1 MLARA
6 SCHTLHAAGAPVQ
19 QKGPPSYQ
27 LLQQVPNPVPRPG
40 RTATAA
46 PSGLPRNPVSTPRPA
61 SLSDGVLGRGR
72 EELPSPT
79 VEMQC
84 SQGRGGLS
92 GTPQRGGLWEKSS
105 MAASLSDS
113 RAPAG
118 VHGKVQGAVWAT
130 LSEVGCC
137 LSHPLPLPL
146 SVGGTGRR
154 GGGRPP
160 SLGPQP
166 QHTGFLSM
174 SVGMA
179 TGTDTRSRVRGP
191 GDSLFWVMAGT
202 PGLRRPGLLQAGLC
216 PPLFTHDQ
224 PFPPWPPPL
233 SSLGARSSWRD
244 SPWDFR
250 TDGLKR

>member
-1 MLARA
+1 MSLAGGGRSSPPPPWRCSAVRA
-6 SCHTLHAAGAPVQ
+6 EGDSQGHPSEGDCGRRAAWLLPSLIP
-19 QKGPPSYQ
+19 GPPLGCMGKSRVLFGPPYQ
-27 LLQQVPNPVPRPG
+27 RS
-40 RTATAA
+40 AA
-46 PSGLPRNPVSTPRPA
+46 VSLTRSHSRFLWAGL
-61 SLSDGVLGRGR
+61 DGG
-72 EELPSPT
+72 
-79 VEMQC
+79 
-84 SQGRGGLS
+84 
-92 GTPQRGGLWEKSS
+92 
-105 MAASLSDS
+105 
-113 RAPAG
+113 
-118 VHGKVQGAVWAT
+118 
-130 LSEVGCC
+130 
-137 LSHPLPLPL
+137 
-146 SVGGTGRR
+146 